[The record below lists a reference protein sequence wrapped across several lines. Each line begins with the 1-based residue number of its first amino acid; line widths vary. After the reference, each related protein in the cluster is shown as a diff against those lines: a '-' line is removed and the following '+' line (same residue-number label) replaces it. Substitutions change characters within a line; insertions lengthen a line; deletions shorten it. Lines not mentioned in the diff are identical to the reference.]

1 VYGFVSD
8 LSSDAAQALRNALER
23 NLDWI
28 RTYIAPEGGTQDIQ
42 SYVNWI
48 YDRLKD
54 KIPGVADPS
63 ELDRLVKKEVRSLFV
78 REAPNGARKALFG
91 DVEELADPSALG
103 FERAIEQS
111 EEVRACLEHLQQE
124 ARELIVEAFT
134 LTDADLSRKDIRDRL
149 AARLGISRNTLDQR
163 ISRALRRIRARMRH
177 RPGWNRR

>member
-1 VYGFVSD
+1 VSD

-28 RTYIAPEGGTQDIQ
+28 RTYVAPEGGTQDIQ

-54 KIPGVADPS
+54 KIPAVADPA

-78 REAPNGARKALFG
+78 REAPNGARKAFFG
-91 DVEELADPSALG
+91 NVEELADPSALG

-111 EEVRACLEHLQQE
+111 EEVRACLVHLQQE
-124 ARELIVEAFT
+124 ARELIIEAFT
-134 LTDADLSRKDIRDRL
+134 LTDADLSTKGIRDRL

-177 RPGWNRR
+177 RPGWERR

>member
-1 VYGFVSD
+1 VSD

-28 RTYIAPEGGTQDIQ
+28 RTYVAPEGGTQDIQ
-42 SYVNWI
+42 SYVDWI

-54 KIPGVADPS
+54 KIPAVADPS
-63 ELDRLVKKEVRSLFV
+63 QLDRVVKKEVRSLFAPQV
-78 REAPNGARKALFG
+78 PNGRKARFG

-124 ARELIVEAFT
+124 ARELIIEAFT
-134 LTDADLSRKDIRDRL
+134 LTDADLSSKDIRDRL
-149 AARLGISRNTLDQR
+149 AARLGINRNTLDQR

-177 RPGWNRR
+177 RPGWRSR